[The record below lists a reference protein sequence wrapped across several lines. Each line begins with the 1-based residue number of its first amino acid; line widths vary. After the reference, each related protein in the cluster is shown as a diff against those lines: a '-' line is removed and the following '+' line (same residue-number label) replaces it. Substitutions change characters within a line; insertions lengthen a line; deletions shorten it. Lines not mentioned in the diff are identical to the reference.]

1 MIPEML
7 IEKAMEVQKNAYAP
21 YSHFLVGAAILC
33 EDGSVYTGCNIENAS
48 YGATNCAERTALFK
62 AVSEGK
68 RKFIAIALVG
78 NRQGEE
84 NNREI
89 CMPCGTCRQVLSEF
103 VSSDFK
109 IYAAKSR
116 EEYKVF
122 TMAELLPYSFSEK
135 NLFSF

>member
-1 MIPEML
+1 MNMHHYQESIR
-7 IEKAMEVQKNAYAP
+7 IIVRFYGFGCI
-21 YSHFLVGAAILC
+21 SHTKI
-33 EDGSVYTGCNIENAS
+33 
-48 YGATNCAERTALFK
+48 
-62 AVSEGK
+62 
-68 RKFIAIALVG
+68 
-78 NRQGEE
+78 QGEE